1 MKSLILSLL
10 LLELFTLSISKD
22 LNTFYKEY
30 IKTYGY
36 DLEEHPVTTSDG
48 YILPIWHI
56 SPKTP
61 NGKVVFLQHG
71 LCDTA
76 WTFFQSAENSISFLL
91 LKEGYD
97 IWLGNVRGNLF
108 TSHKTKD
115 KNKLNGEFYE
125 YSIDDFV
132 QTDLPTMVNY
142 VKAKTGV
149 KKMSYIG
156 HSQGTTM
163 FFMLNMHN
171 PSFAQ
176 ENFDKF
182 VALGSVPNIA
192 YTNFTPIEILDKL
205 SGILKAVSIFNTFN
219 LSNTQRQMVSD
230 FCKTFPGICGKFFD
244 MATSP
249 TPTGRIDYKEI
260 YNFMYYYPGGVGK
273 PNLLHWSQIHKEKKL
288 VYYNPNYEKEKTAKP
303 YDTENLKKWKIKA
316 LIARTDDDTF
326 SSYKDVT
333 EFYNIVENKSLIQL
347 LDLKSYSHMDV
358 LAAKSALEDIYYPIL
373 NFLKN

>member
-1 MKSLILSLL
+1 M
-10 LLELFTLSISKD
+10 E
-22 LNTFYKEY
+22 
-30 IKTYGY
+30 
-36 DLEEHPVTTSDG
+36 
-48 YILPIWHI
+48 
-56 SPKTP
+56 
-61 NGKVVFLQHG
+61 KVVFLQHG
-71 LCDTA
+71 VCDTA
-76 WTFFQSAENSISFLL
+76 WTFFQSAENSIPFLL
-91 LKEGYD
+91 LKEGFD

-108 TSHKTKD
+108 TSHKTRN
-115 KNKLNGEFYE
+115 KNNLNGEFYD

-142 VKAKTGV
+142 IKSKTGV
-149 KKMSYIG
+149 KKMTYIG

-176 ENFDKF
+176 ENFDNF

-192 YTNFTPIEILDKL
+192 YTNSPPIEILDKI

-219 LSNTQRQMVSD
+219 LSNSQRQIVSD

-244 MATSP
+244 MGAAL
-249 TPTGRIDYKEI
+249 TPTKRLDYKEI
-260 YNFMYYYPGGVGK
+260 YNLMYYYPGGVGK

-303 YDTENLKKWKIKA
+303 YNTENLKKWKIKA

-326 SSYKDVT
+326 SSYKDIT
-333 EFYNIVENKSLIQL
+333 EFYNTVENKSLIQL
-347 LDLKSYSHMDV
+347 LDSKISIFSKSSLIFFSY
-358 LAAKSALEDIYYPIL
+358 
-373 NFLKN
+373 